1 MENTLENKTKFFA
14 LYWGLD
20 FTGSDQYGEYM
31 PGTWS
36 EFPKYVDKQYL
47 ILKPLYSISD
57 DDAIEVAKIMTFH
70 DGKGLIIERK
80 KNGEI
85 EMYDRYNDEPHFLNT
100 LFFVPDP
107 FEIFSRDDNRNWF
120 QYDAERFLEVTD
132 FLRSRGYAVPWMG
145 LSVEQ
150 LIEYGW
156 IKIKKKKINVNN
168 NNIQIT
174 IRHKFRFQSRCFR
187 SNKSY

>member
-1 MENTLENKTKFFA
+1 MENTLKNKAKFFA
-14 LYWGLD
+14 LYYGQDVLTREDGFHKFWKL
-20 FTGSDQYGEYM
+20 GSEISVESALSRHWYDY
-31 PGTWS
+31 
-36 EFPKYVDKQYL
+36 KYYL
-47 ILKPLYSISD
+47 ELKPLSSISD
-57 DDAIEVAKIMTFH
+57 EDAIEVAKIMTFH

-100 LFFVPDP
+100 LFFFPDP

-132 FLRSRGYAVPWMG
+132 FLRARGYALPWMG

-150 LIEYGW
+150 LINYGW
-156 IKIKKKKINVNN
+156 IKLKK
-168 NNIQIT
+168 
-174 IRHKFRFQSRCFR
+174 
-187 SNKSY
+187 

>member
-1 MENTLENKTKFFA
+1 MSKILENTLENKAKFFA
-14 LYWGLD
+14 LYWGQRVMLEEMSSNLYYCKPSKESD
-20 FTGSDQYGEYM
+20 FNLN
-31 PGTWS
+31 
-36 EFPKYVDKQYL
+36 YL
-47 ILKPLYSISD
+47 ELKPLSSISD
-57 DDAIEVAKIMTFH
+57 EDAIEVAKIMTFH

-132 FLRSRGYAVPWMG
+132 FLRSRGYAISWMG
-145 LSVEQ
+145 LSVEK

-156 IKIKKKKINVNN
+156 IKLKED
-168 NNIQIT
+168 
-174 IRHKFRFQSRCFR
+174 
-187 SNKSY
+187 

>member
-1 MENTLENKTKFFA
+1 MENTLENKAKFFA
-14 LYWGLD
+14 LYWGLE
-20 FTGSDQYGEYM
+20 FTGSDHYGEYM
-31 PGTWS
+31 PDTWS

-47 ILKPLYSISD
+47 ILKPLSSISD
-57 DDAIEVAKIMTFH
+57 EDAIEVAKIMTFH

-120 QYDAERFLEVTD
+120 QYDAERISEACD
-132 FLRSRGYAVPWMG
+132 YLRSKGYALKW
-145 LSVEQ
+145 LDKSVEDQ
-150 LIEYGW
+150 LSDGW
-156 IKIKKKKINVNN
+156 IKLKED
-168 NNIQIT
+168 
-174 IRHKFRFQSRCFR
+174 
-187 SNKSY
+187 